1 MKKIYGI
8 IVTKKKIL
16 LGGNNVLKKW
26 RQLLMQKNSLFHKY
40 LLALLAL
47 LIVPTLLGVAMFQVS
62 MHAMEKEVR
71 ENSRK
76 TLEQVQK
83 TLDSDLE
90 NIRRIAMDLADSE
103 ELINF
108 TYNKENVESLYRL
121 AKLTEKTG
129 KNYND
134 QNALIVE
141 SFIYMKDNEL
151 VLSGR
156 AKYTPR
162 EFYNYFMKMEEWSY
176 DEWILHMDGQ
186 YFNDTLPAQIVEFKS
201 GVGKKRVIPYIHS
214 YPMGGSSKGNIVIF
228 LDYDKI
234 VSAFDGIYGSEQSC
248 MYYINQNGNIVFTV
262 GNEALQQEK
271 FASLEEGSHTEKA
284 GRKSVLVFKQNGE
297 MGKSKYISVED
308 RKKIKA
314 QTAPVRN
321 VVVIYFLLMLL
332 IGAALAV
339 YVAYRGS
346 KPVEELARSLGADEK
361 GGNRHSGGEF
371 AYISSR
377 VKQLVEEKNEAEGI
391 MRRQQPALRKN
402 LLIKMMNGNLG
413 DIEDMEA
420 ACQAVGLTFR
430 YPAYCVIVF
439 DVQLPEGEQADADL
453 ALVKYALQNVVEE
466 VFEGIA
472 DAHVVDNEWSQ
483 ISMLLNFAQEQQ
495 TEQHILEKCRFIQT
509 FMQEQLEAD
518 VGIGVGENG
527 KIEDVSL
534 SFAQAKEALDYRKL
548 SGKKGVICFRDLA
561 QQSHKYYYSMQQEN
575 QLLSSVMMGDEE
587 GVARLLDEIIQMNR
601 NASLDMSK
609 CLFFDLM
616 STAIKVMNS
625 EEIDLNVIFPQ
636 QSPFEKLLG
645 CTSISELRDNTKEL
659 LGEVC
664 RYIKSNRTGKKEMLG
679 QAILDYV
686 KNNCENNAMSLEMVA
701 NAFSLNYTYVSHFF
715 KDYIGEN
722 FSNYVTSV
730 KVEKAV
736 EYLKQTDLSVS
747 EIATKLGYA
756 NSAVLI
762 RNFKKVTGVTPGQ
775 FRKLE
780 GKTDAE

>member
-1 MKKIYGI
+1 M
-8 IVTKKKIL
+8 
-16 LGGNNVLKKW
+16 LKKW
-26 RQLLMQKNSLFHKY
+26 RQLLTQKNSLFYKY

-62 MHAMEKEVR
+62 MHSMEKEVR

-83 TLDSDLE
+83 TLDRDLE
-90 NIRRIAMDLADSE
+90 NIRRIAMDLAESE

-108 TYNKENVESLYRL
+108 TYNKDNVESLYRL

-141 SFIYMKDNEL
+141 SFVYMKENEV

-186 YFNDTLPAQIVEFKS
+186 YFNDTLPAQIVEFKL
-201 GVGKKRVIPYIHS
+201 GEGKKRVIPYIHS
-214 YPMGGSSKGNIVIF
+214 YPMGGSSQGNIVIF

-234 VSAFDGIYGSEQSC
+234 TAAFESVYGSEQSC
-248 MYYINQNGNIVFTV
+248 MYYINQSGNVIFTV
-262 GNEALQQEK
+262 GNETLRQEG

-284 GRKSVLVFKQNGE
+284 GSKSVLVFKQNGE
-297 MGKSKYISVED
+297 NRNSQYISVED

-332 IGAALAV
+332 VGVALAA

-346 KPVEELARSLGADEK
+346 KPVEELARSLGAGEK
-361 GGNRHSGGEF
+361 ENEKHSGGEF

-377 VKQLVEEKNEAEGI
+377 VKQLVQEKNEAENI

-402 LLIKMMNGNLG
+402 LLVKMMNGNLG
-413 DIEDMEA
+413 DIEDLNT
-420 ACQAVGLTFR
+420 ACRAVGLEFR
-430 YPAYCVIVF
+430 YPFYCVVAF
-439 DVQLPEGEQADADL
+439 DVQLPEEQSDSDL
-453 ALVKYALQNVVEE
+453 ALVKYALQNVAEE
-466 VFEGIA
+466 VFADIA
-472 DAHVVDNEWSQ
+472 DPYIVDNEWSQ
-483 ISMLLNFAQEQQ
+483 ISMLLNFAAENWTQQ
-495 TEQHILEKCRFIQT
+495 TILEKCRFMQN

-518 VGIGVGENG
+518 VGIGVGESG
-527 KIEDVSL
+527 AGSTVSL

-548 SGKKGVICFRDLA
+548 SGKEGVICFSDLV

-587 GVARLLDEIIQMNR
+587 GVARLLDEIIQMNH

-616 STAIKVMNS
+616 STALKVMNS
-625 EEIDLNVIFPQ
+625 EEIDMNAIFPQ
-636 QSPFEKLLG
+636 ESPFEKLVG
-645 CTSISELRDNTKEL
+645 CSSIGELRDNTKAL
-659 LGEVC
+659 LGEIC
-664 RYIKSNRTGKKEMLG
+664 CYMKANRTGKKEMLG
-679 QAILDYV
+679 QAILEYV

-722 FSNYVTSV
+722 FSNYVTGV
-730 KVEKAV
+730 KVEKAI
-736 EYLKQTDLSVS
+736 EYLKQTDLPIS
-747 EIATKLGYA
+747 EIAGKLGYA

-775 FRKLE
+775 FRKME
-780 GKTDAE
+780 GKTGSE